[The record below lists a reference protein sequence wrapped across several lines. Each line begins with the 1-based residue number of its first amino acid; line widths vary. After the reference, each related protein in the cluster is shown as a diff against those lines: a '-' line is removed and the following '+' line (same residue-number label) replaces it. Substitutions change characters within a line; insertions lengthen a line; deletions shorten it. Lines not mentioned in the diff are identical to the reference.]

1 MGGANR
7 PFGPLSYSRGGIPIP
22 MQSFRR
28 LALLLAFTLPAMPA
42 AFAQS
47 SGNSSSSATPDPS
60 QSGDQTSPSQQSAA
74 ESQGQLN
81 VQARIRQ
88 RREQRRATAIHDAY
102 DHKWESY
109 ADMGYLRFTPGP
121 SLQRLT
127 FYAWETGLTRFS
139 SERLGYTL
147 DGRGYIGNAYVG
159 ITPLSQGA
167 FTRPQVSMYNVLFG
181 PIYRFYLQPKYS
193 VSGRVMGGWA
203 YGNFSGDTNGE
214 GSLCATANSCLL
226 YPTGSTFAASASV
239 IGEYNLTPSVAFKL
253 APEYFATGFGSTIQN
268 SLGFTGGI
276 IYRFGKQ

>member
-1 MGGANR
+1 
-7 PFGPLSYSRGGIPIP
+7 

-28 LALLLAFTLPAMPA
+28 LALLLAFALPAMPA

-47 SGNSSSSATPDPS
+47 SGNSSSSTTPDPS
-60 QSGDQTSPSQQSAA
+60 QSGDQASPTPQSTG
-74 ESQGQLN
+74 ETQGQIN

-139 SERLGYTL
+139 NERLGYTL
-147 DGRGYIGNAYVG
+147 VGRGYYGTAYVG
-159 ITPLSQGA
+159 LNPYSQGA
-167 FTRPQVSMYNVLFG
+167 FTRPEVSMYNLLFG
-181 PIYRFYLQPKYS
+181 PVYRFYLQPKYS

-203 YGNFSGDTNGE
+203 HGNFSGDTNGITPTLL
-214 GSLCATANSCLL
+214 GL
-226 YPTGSTFAASASV
+226 YPNANTFAATASV

-253 APEYFATGFGSTIQN
+253 APEYFATGFGSTVQG
-268 SLGFTGGI
+268 SLGFTTGI